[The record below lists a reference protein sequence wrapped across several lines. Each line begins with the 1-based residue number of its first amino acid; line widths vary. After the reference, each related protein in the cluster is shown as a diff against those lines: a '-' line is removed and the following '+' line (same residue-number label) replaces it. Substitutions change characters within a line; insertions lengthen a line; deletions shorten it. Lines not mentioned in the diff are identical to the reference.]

1 MDWRPIVQKTPAIPH
16 LTLDDAVMPSVFA
29 LHAALCYRGKTWLDA
44 LAALRA
50 CAAHDEPQR
59 APTQAAKLAR
69 EARVELDWSHAGRAQ
84 RWLAGSPARSVV
96 LAGDPGFP
104 PSLMAIPDPPGLLF
118 VEGARDV
125 LLAPQIA
132 VVGSRAASA
141 GALEF
146 AFELARELVGLGLSV
161 TSGLARGVDGAAHRG
176 ALQAGQTV
184 AVLGCG
190 PDRIYP
196 PRHVGLAREIA
207 ARGALVTEFPVGA
220 APQNHHFPR
229 RNRVISGLSCGV
241 VVVEA
246 GLSSGSLLTARAA
259 LEQGREVF
267 AVPGAVRN
275 PQARGCHMLIRE
287 GAHLTEGVA
296 DILQG
301 LPKHILED
309 LRALP
314 LPEAAIVSGAPE
326 PDALTAKVLAALGFE
341 PVTPAVLAHR
351 AGLTIQTL
359 SSILGS
365 LELAGQVRRLLGGSY
380 ERIH

>member
-1 MDWRPIVQKTPAIPH
+1 MDWSPIVHDIPAIPRPD
-16 LTLDDAVMPSVFA
+16 LDDAVMPSIFA
-29 LHAALCYRGKTWLDA
+29 LHAALCYRGKIWLQA
-44 LAALRA
+44 LASLRA
-50 CAAHDEPQR
+50 SAAHDGSQGAR
-59 APTQAAKLAR
+59 NHAVRLAR
-69 EARVELDWSHAGRAQ
+69 AAGVELDWSHAARAQ
-84 RWLAGSPARSVV
+84 RWIAGSSTRSVL
-96 LAGDPGFP
+96 LAGDPDFP
-104 PSLMAIPDPPGLLF
+104 PGLMAIPDPPALLF
-118 VEGARDV
+118 VEGARDA
-125 LLAPQIA
+125 LSAPQIA

-146 AFELARELVGLGLSV
+146 AFEMARELAGLGLVV

-176 ALQAGQTV
+176 ALQAGQTA

-190 PDRIYP
+190 PDRVYP
-196 PRHVGLAREIA
+196 PRHASLAREIA
-207 ARGALVTEFPVGA
+207 VRGALVSEFPVGA

-287 GAHLTEGVA
+287 GAHLTEGMA
-296 DILQG
+296 DILQA
-301 LPKHILED
+301 LPTHVLKG

-314 LPEAAIVSGAPE
+314 SPAAASVAGAPE
-326 PDALTAKVLAALGFE
+326 PDALTVRVLAALGFE
-341 PVTPAVLAHR
+341 PVAPAVLAHR

-365 LELAGQVRRLLGGSY
+365 LELAGRVRRLLGGTY